1 MKQILAMAAA
11 ISMLMAGAQWGGT
24 ATALPSVVGGPSS
37 GLQHQA
43 PVLPPAPWR
52 LVQAQG
58 KDNVI
63 HVPEDDAEMNAAIDK
78 ARRTLSE
85 FWGALAAPG
94 PGEANFALKVM
105 ISDGEAV
112 EHFWL
117 TDIER
122 SGDVIVGTIS
132 NDPSDVKSVRMGQ
145 RYEFS
150 EADVSDWMY
159 FRNGKMVGNETMRP
173 LLKRMPEGQ
182 AERYRALYKKP

>member
-1 MKQILAMAAA
+1 MKRILAMAAA
-11 ISMLMAGAQWGGT
+11 ISMFMAGAQWAGT
-24 ATALPSVVGGPSS
+24 ATALPSAVGGPSS
-37 GLQHQA
+37 GLRHQA

-78 ARRTLSE
+78 ARRTLPE

-94 PGEANFALKVM
+94 PSEANFALKVM

-173 LLKRMPEGQ
+173 LLKRMPEDQ
-182 AERYRALYKKP
+182 AERYRALYEKP